1 MSKPYAL
8 NNADFKQQLAQ
19 LRLLLTRLSVPLSL
33 RVTLAAFIGSV
44 LIGLGLIACLG
55 FPVGAAVRVAVEG
68 SFGDARSIADTLVF
82 MTPRLLVAIGALVA
96 IRGGMFNLG
105 GEGQLQ
111 MGAIGAM
118 LPYLAF
124 GDIGPLLLPL
134 AIFSGALCGALWGV
148 IPAVLKL
155 WRGADEIIVTLLMNF
170 IAIYFLKYLV
180 QGPMRPAGSTFNMS
194 AQLPHSGVFLPLIE
208 GTRLHLGV
216 LLAVL
221 VAVAVWVMLQH
232 SAFGLKLRASGQ
244 SPDFVRLQGQSA
256 GRTILAS
263 MALSGAI
270 GGLAGTFEVLGVQ
283 YRLIEGFSSGL
294 GFEGLAVAFL
304 AGLEPFG
311 AIIVSLY
318 FGAIN
323 NAALALQSA
332 LSIPAALA
340 DVLSGLPILLLAVI
354 SGVMLTKGRSVW
366 TSTR

>member
-1 MSKPYAL
+1 MPEP
-8 NNADFKQQLAQ
+8 KQPVAELR
-19 LRLLLTRLSVPLSL
+19 RLLARLSVPLSL
-33 RVTLAAFIGSV
+33 RVTLGAFLGSV
-44 LIGLGLIACLG
+44 VLGLGLIAALG
-55 FPVGAAVRVAVEG
+55 FPLLTAIRVAVEG
-68 SFGDARSIADTLVF
+68 SFGDPRAIADTLVF
-82 MTPRLLVAIGALVA
+82 MTPRLLVALGALIA

-118 LPYLAF
+118 LPFLAF
-124 GDIGPLLLPL
+124 GDIGPALLPL
-134 AIFSGALCGALWGV
+134 AILCGALCGALWGA

-180 QGPMRPAGSTFNMS
+180 QGPMRPAGSNFNMS
-194 AQLPHSGVFLPLIE
+194 AQLPRDGIFLPLID
-208 GTRLHLGV
+208 GTRLHMGV
-216 LLAVL
+216 VLAVL
-221 VAVAVWVMLQH
+221 IAVGVWVVLQH
-232 SAFGLKLRASGQ
+232 TAFGLKLRASGQ
-244 SPDFVRLQGQSA
+244 SPGFVRLQGQSA
-256 GRTILAS
+256 GRTMLSS

-270 GGLAGTFEVLGVQ
+270 GGLAGTVEVLGVQ
-283 YRLIEGFSSGL
+283 YRLIDGFSSGL

-304 AGLEPFG
+304 AGLAPIG
-311 AIIVSLY
+311 ALIVSLY

-354 SGVMLTKGRSVW
+354 SGIMLSKGRSVW

>member
-1 MSKPYAL
+1 MPEP
-8 NNADFKQQLAQ
+8 QQPIAGLR
-19 LRLLLTRLSVPLSL
+19 RLLARLSVPLSL
-33 RVTLAAFIGSV
+33 RVTLGAFLGSV
-44 LIGLGLIACLG
+44 LLGLGLIAALG
-55 FPVGAAVRVAVEG
+55 FPLLTAIRVAAEG
-68 SFGDARSIADTLVF
+68 SFGDPRAIADTLVF
-82 MTPRLLVAIGALVA
+82 MTPRLLVALGALIA

-118 LPYLAF
+118 LPFLVF
-124 GDIGPLLLPL
+124 GDIGTALLPL

-180 QGPMRPAGSTFNMS
+180 QGPMRPVGSNFNMS
-194 AQLPHSGVFLPLIE
+194 AQLPRDGIFLPLID
-208 GTRLHLGV
+208 GTRLHMGV
-216 LLAVL
+216 ILAVMI
-221 VAVAVWVMLQH
+221 AVGVWVVLQH
-232 SAFGLKLRASGQ
+232 TAFGLKLRASGQ
-244 SPDFVRLQGQSA
+244 SPSFVRLQGQSA
-256 GRTILAS
+256 GRTMLSS

-283 YRLIEGFSSGL
+283 YRLIDGFSSGL

-304 AGLEPFG
+304 AGLAPIG
-311 AIIVSLY
+311 ALIVSLY

-332 LSIPAALA
+332 MSIPAALA

-354 SGVMLTKGRSVW
+354 SGIMLNKGRAVW

>member
-1 MSKPYAL
+1 MSDQNTSPAEAL
-8 NNADFKQQLAQ
+8 AVLRRMLA
-19 LRLLLTRLSVPLSL
+19 RLSLPLSL
-33 RVTLAAFIGSV
+33 KVTLGAFAGSILLGIGF
-44 LIGLGLIACLG
+44 LALLGVPLMPALS
-55 FPVGAAVRVAVEG
+55 VAVG
-68 SFGDARSIADTLVF
+68 GAFGDARSISDTLVF
-82 MTPRLLVAIGALVA
+82 MTPRLLVALGALVA

-118 LPYLAF
+118 LPFLAF

-134 AIFSGALCGALWGV
+134 AILSGAACGALWAA

-180 QGPMRPAGSTFNMS
+180 QGPMQPEGSNFNMS
-194 AQLPHSGVFLPLIE
+194 AQLPAEGVLPVLIE

-216 LLAVL
+216 VLAL
-221 VAVAVWVMLQH
+221 VAALAVWVMLQH
-232 SAFGLKLRASGQ
+232 TAFGLRLRASGQ
-244 SPDFVRLQGQSA
+244 SPDFVRLQGQPA
-256 GRTILAS
+256 GRMILSS
-263 MALSGAI
+263 MAISGAL
-270 GGLAGTFEVLGVQ
+270 GGLAGAFEVLGVQ
-283 YRLIEGFSSGL
+283 YRLIDGFSAGL

-311 AIIVSLY
+311 AILVALY

-323 NAALALQSA
+323 SAALALQSN

-340 DVLSGLPILLLAVI
+340 EILSGLPILILAVA
-354 SGVMLTKGRSVW
+354 SGILLVKGKSVW

>member
-1 MSKPYAL
+1 MREANNQLLAL
-8 NNADFKQQLAQ
+8 R
-19 LRLLLTRLSVPLSL
+19 RLLGRLSVPLSL
-33 RVTLAAFIGSV
+33 RVTLSAFAGSLV
-44 LIGLGLIACLG
+44 LGLGLIACLG
-55 FPVGAAVRVAVEG
+55 FPVGPAIRVAVEG
-68 SFGDARSIADTLVF
+68 SFGDARAIADTLVF
-82 MTPRLLVAIGALVA
+82 MTPRLLVALGALIA

-111 MGAIGAM
+111 MGAVGAM

-124 GDIGPLLLPL
+124 GDIGVLLVPM
-134 AIFSGALCGALWGV
+134 AVISGALCGALWGV

-170 IAIYFLKYLV
+170 IAIYFVKYLV

-194 AQLPHSGVFLPLIE
+194 EQLPREGVFLPLID

-216 LLAVL
+216 ILAVL
-221 VAVAVWVMLQH
+221 VAVGIWVLLQH
-232 SAFGLKLRASGQ
+232 TAFGLKLRASGQ
-244 SPDFVRLQGQSA
+244 SPGFVRLQGQSA
-256 GRTILAS
+256 GQTIMSS

-283 YRLIEGFSSGL
+283 YRLIDGFSSGL

-311 AIIVSLY
+311 AIVVSLY

-332 LSIPAALA
+332 LSIPSALA

-354 SGVMLTKGRSVW
+354 SGVMLTKGKPVW

>member
-1 MSKPYAL
+1 MPEPKNPILAL
-8 NNADFKQQLAQ
+8 
-19 LRLLLTRLSVPLSL
+19 RRMLTRFSVPLSL
-33 RVTLAAFIGSV
+33 RVTLSAFIGS
-44 LIGLGLIACLG
+44 LLLGLGLIACLG
-55 FPVGAAVRVAVEG
+55 FPLLAAIKVAVEG
-68 SFGDARSIADTLVF
+68 SFGDARAIADTLVF
-82 MTPRLLVAIGALVA
+82 MTPRLLVALGALVA

-111 MGAIGAM
+111 MGAMGAM

-124 GDIGPLLLPL
+124 GDIGPALLPL
-134 AIFSGALCGALWGV
+134 SILGGALCGALWGV

-170 IAIYFLKYLV
+170 IAIYWVKYLV

-194 AQLPHSGVFLPLIE
+194 AQLPTDGVFLPLIA

-216 LLAVL
+216 ILAV
-221 VAVAVWVMLQH
+221 VIAVGLWVLLQH
-232 SAFGLKLRASGQ
+232 TAFGLKLRASGQ
-244 SPDFVRLQGQSA
+244 SPGFVRLQGQSA
-256 GRTILAS
+256 GQMILSS

-270 GGLAGTFEVLGVQ
+270 GGLAGAFEVLGVQ
-283 YRLIEGFSSGL
+283 YRLIDGFSSGL
-294 GFEGLAVAFL
+294 GFEGLAVSFL

-311 AIIVSLY
+311 ALLVSLY

-323 NAALALQSA
+323 NAALALQTS

-354 SGVMLTKGRSVW
+354 SGVMLTKGRPVW

>member
-1 MSKPYAL
+1 MSEPNKHAL
-8 NNADFKQQLAQ
+8 ELR
-19 LRLLLTRLSVPLSL
+19 RLLARLSVPLSL
-33 RVTLAAFIGSV
+33 RVTLSAFIGALV
-44 LIGLGLIACLG
+44 LGLGLIACLG
-55 FPVGAAVRVAVEG
+55 YPLVSALQVAADG
-68 SFGDARSIADTLVF
+68 SFGDARAIADTLVF
-82 MTPRLLVAIGALVA
+82 MTPRLLVAVGALVA

-111 MGAIGAM
+111 MGAVGAM
-118 LPYLAF
+118 LPFLAF
-124 GDIGPLLLPL
+124 GDIGPALIPL
-134 AIFSGALCGALWGV
+134 AILSGALCGALWGA

-170 IAIYFLKYLV
+170 IAIYCVKYLV
-180 QGPMRPAGSTFNMS
+180 QGPMRPEGSTFNMS
-194 AQLPHSGVFLPLIE
+194 AQLPRDGIFMPLIE

-216 LLAVL
+216 ILAIMTAIVI
-221 VAVAVWVMLQH
+221 WVVLQH
-232 SAFGLKLRASGQ
+232 TAFGLKLRASGQ
-244 SPDFVRLQGQSA
+244 SPGFVRLQGQSA
-256 GRTILAS
+256 GQTILSS

-283 YRLIEGFSSGL
+283 YRLIDGFSSGL

-304 AGLEPFG
+304 AGLQPLG
-311 AIIVSLY
+311 AIVVSLY

-354 SGVMLTKGRSVW
+354 SGIMLTKGKPVW

>member
-1 MSKPYAL
+1 MPEPKNPIMAL
-8 NNADFKQQLAQ
+8 
-19 LRLLLTRLSVPLSL
+19 RRLLTRLSVPLSL
-33 RVTLAAFIGSV
+33 RVTLSAFIGS
-44 LIGLGLIACLG
+44 LLLGLALIACLG
-55 FPVGAAVRVAVEG
+55 FPLLPAIKVAVEG
-68 SFGDARSIADTLVF
+68 SFGDARAVADTLVF
-82 MTPRLLVAIGALVA
+82 MTPRLLVALGALVA

-111 MGAIGAM
+111 MGAMGAM

-124 GDIGPLLLPL
+124 GDIGPALLPL
-134 AIFSGALCGALWGV
+134 SILGGALCGALWGV

-170 IAIYFLKYLV
+170 IAIYWVKYLV

-194 AQLPHSGVFLPLIE
+194 AQLPTDGVFLPLIA

-216 LLAVL
+216 ILAVII
-221 VAVAVWVMLQH
+221 AVGLWVLLQH
-232 SAFGLKLRASGQ
+232 TAFGLKLRASGQ
-244 SPDFVRLQGQSA
+244 SPGFVRLQGQSA
-256 GRTILAS
+256 GQMILSS

-270 GGLAGTFEVLGVQ
+270 GGLAGAFEVLGVQ
-283 YRLIEGFSSGL
+283 YRLIDGFSSGL
-294 GFEGLAVAFL
+294 GFEGLAVSFL

-311 AIIVSLY
+311 ALLVSLY

-323 NAALALQSA
+323 NAALALQTS

-354 SGVMLTKGRSVW
+354 SGVMLTKGRPVW

>member
-1 MSKPYAL
+1 MPELTSHTAAL
-8 NNADFKQQLAQ
+8 R
-19 LRLLLTRLSVPLSL
+19 RLLAKLSLPLSL
-33 RVTLAAFIGSV
+33 RVTLGAFAGS
-44 LIGLGLIACLG
+44 LILGVALIALLG
-55 FPVGAAVRVAVEG
+55 FPVLSAMRVAGEG
-68 SFGDARSIADTLVF
+68 AFGDARAVADTLVF
-82 MTPRLLVAIGALVA
+82 MTPRLLVALGALIA
-96 IRGGMFNLG
+96 IRGGLFNLG

-111 MGAIGAM
+111 MGAIGAI
-118 LPYLAF
+118 LPFLAF
-124 GDIGPLLLPL
+124 GNIGPLLMPL
-134 AIFSGALCGALWGV
+134 AIVSGALCGALWGL

-170 IAIYFLKYLV
+170 VAIYFVKYLV
-180 QGPMRPAGSTFNMS
+180 QGPMRPVGSTFNMS
-194 AQLPHSGVFLPLIE
+194 AQLPREGIFVPLID

-216 LLAVL
+216 ILAV
-221 VAVAVWVMLQH
+221 VIASAVWVLLQH
-232 SAFGLKLRASGQ
+232 TGQ
-244 SPDFVRLQGQSA
+244 SPGFVRLQGQSA
-256 GRTILAS
+256 GRMVLSS

-283 YRLIEGFSSGL
+283 YRLIDGFSSGL

-311 AIIVSLY
+311 AVIVSLY

-323 NAALALQSA
+323 SAALSLQSS

-354 SGVMLTKGRSVW
+354 SGVMLTKGKPVW

>member
-1 MSKPYAL
+1 MPEITSHMA
-8 NNADFKQQLAQ
+8 AVR
-19 LRLLLTRLSVPLSL
+19 RLLAKLSLPLSL
-33 RVTLAAFIGSV
+33 QVTLGAFAGS
-44 LIGLGLIACLG
+44 LIVGVALIAILG
-55 FPVGAAVRVAVEG
+55 FPVSSAMRVAGEG
-68 SFGDARSIADTLVF
+68 AFGDARAMADTLVF
-82 MTPRLLVAIGALVA
+82 MTPRLLVALGALVA
-96 IRGGMFNLG
+96 IRGGLFNLG

-118 LPYLAF
+118 LPFLAF
-124 GDIGPLLLPL
+124 GNIGPLLMPL
-134 AIFSGALCGALWGV
+134 AIVSGALCGALWGL

-170 IAIYFLKYLV
+170 IAIYFVKYLV
-180 QGPMRPAGSTFNMS
+180 QGPMRPVGSTFNMS
-194 AQLPHSGVFLPLIE
+194 AALPREGIFLPLID

-216 LLAVL
+216 ILALITALAIWVL
-221 VAVAVWVMLQH
+221 LQH
-232 SAFGLKLRASGQ
+232 TAFGLKLRASGQ
-244 SPDFVRLQGQSA
+244 SPGFVRLQGHSA
-256 GRTILAS
+256 GRMVLSS

-270 GGLAGTFEVLGVQ
+270 GGLAGAFEVLGVQ
-283 YRLIEGFSSGL
+283 YRLIDGFSSGL

-311 AIIVSLY
+311 AVVVSLY

-323 NAALALQSA
+323 SAALALQGS

-354 SGVMLTKGRSVW
+354 SGVMLTKGKPVW

>member
-1 MSKPYAL
+1 MPEP
-8 NNADFKQQLAQ
+8 KQPVAELR
-19 LRLLLTRLSVPLSL
+19 RLLARLSVPLSL
-33 RVTLAAFIGSV
+33 RVTLGAFLGSV
-44 LIGLGLIACLG
+44 VLGLGLIAALG
-55 FPVGAAVRVAVEG
+55 FPLLTAIRVAVEG
-68 SFGDARSIADTLVF
+68 SFGDPRAIADTLVF
-82 MTPRLLVAIGALVA
+82 MTPRLLVALGALIA

-118 LPYLAF
+118 LPFLAF
-124 GDIGPLLLPL
+124 GDIGPALLPL
-134 AIFSGALCGALWGV
+134 AILCGALCGALWGA

-180 QGPMRPAGSTFNMS
+180 QGPMRPAGSNFNMS
-194 AQLPHSGVFLPLIE
+194 AQLPRDGIFLPLID
-208 GTRLHLGV
+208 GTRLHMGV
-216 LLAVL
+216 VLAVL
-221 VAVAVWVMLQH
+221 IAVGVWVVLQH
-232 SAFGLKLRASGQ
+232 TAFGLKLRASGQ
-244 SPDFVRLQGQSA
+244 SPGFVRLQGQSA
-256 GRTILAS
+256 GRTMLSS

-283 YRLIEGFSSGL
+283 YRLIDGFSSGL

-304 AGLEPFG
+304 AGLAPIG
-311 AIIVSLY
+311 ALIVSLY

-354 SGVMLTKGRSVW
+354 SGIMLSKGRSVW

>member
-1 MSKPYAL
+1 MPEPTL
-8 NNADFKQQLAQ
+8 ILAE
-19 LRLLLTRLSVPLSL
+19 LRRRLTRLSAPLAL
-33 RVTLAAFIGSV
+33 QVTLGAFIGS
-44 LIGLGLIACLG
+44 LLLGLGLIACLG
-55 FPVGAAVRVAVEG
+55 FSLPAALRVAAEG
-68 SFGDARSIADTLVF
+68 AFGDARALADTLVF
-82 MTPRLLVAIGALVA
+82 MAPRLLVALGALVA

-124 GDIGPLLLPL
+124 GDLGPALLPL
-134 AIFSGALCGALWGV
+134 AILSGALCGALWGV
-148 IPAVLKL
+148 IPALLKL
-155 WRGADEIIVTLLMNF
+155 WRGSDEIIVTLLMNF
-170 IAIYFLKYLV
+170 IAIYALKYLV
-180 QGPMRPAGSTFNMS
+180 QGPMRPAGSSFNMS
-194 AQLPHSGVFLPLIE
+194 AQLPPGGVFTPLID

-216 LLAVL
+216 ILALLI
-221 VAVAVWVMLQH
+221 AVAVWVLLQH

-244 SPDFVRLQGQSA
+244 SPGFVRLQGQQA
-256 GRTILAS
+256 GQMILAS

-283 YRLIEGFSSGL
+283 YRLIDGFSSGL

-311 AIIVSLY
+311 AVLVALY
-318 FGAIN
+318 FGAVN

-340 DVLSGLPILLLAVI
+340 DVLSGLPIVLLAVI
-354 SGVMLTKGRSVW
+354 SGALLTKGKPVW